1 MASPDEFSLVMRSRL
16 PSVQLNKCKLVLD
29 GASFF
34 FSFFFLIWDISFI
47 YLFIFL
53 RENVLGNVKRWVC
66 GGWVWCDFWES
77 VNLGRAE
84 NMSGCISS
92 LLGPVILPLMVL
104 LRAGDEDHAALAL
117 FNYFFY
123 IYFAVGSGGGC
134 GASTAW
140 MMFRT

>member
-1 MASPDEFSLVMRSRL
+1 MMRSRL
-16 PSVQLNKCKLVLD
+16 PSVHLNKCKLVLD

-34 FSFFFLIWDISFI
+34 FSFFFLFGIF
-47 YLFIFL
+47 YLFIYFL

-104 LRAGDEDHAALAL
+104 LRAGDERRAALAL

-123 IYFAVGSGGGC
+123 ISLWVRAVDAVRPQPG
-134 GASTAW
+134 
-140 MMFRT
+140 